1 MEKTLEKIWKTLRI
15 LPVHNKYYIELLLEA
30 VVVIGLDALILF

>member
-1 MEKTLEKIWKTLRI
+1 MKNALGKIWKTLRI

-30 VVVIGLDALILF
+30 VAVVVIVT